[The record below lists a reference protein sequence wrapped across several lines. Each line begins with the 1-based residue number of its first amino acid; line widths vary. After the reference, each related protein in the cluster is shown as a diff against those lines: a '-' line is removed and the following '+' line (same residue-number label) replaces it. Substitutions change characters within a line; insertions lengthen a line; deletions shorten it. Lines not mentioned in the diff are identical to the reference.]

1 MAVAVLSLTPLSA
14 AYALRPLR
22 VAWNLGWCDHEYP
35 RWGGHNPS
43 SRARHTG
50 FSHGSEL
57 SSLLGSDPSLCPA
70 PMPQGVSYVRYE
82 HEPANPYIRKHN
94 AHQSTSGP
102 LPCTIEAITRSGTD
116 IPSSRPT
123 GPFSP
128 NVVEK
133 TGKRPK
139 LAPVLLRP

>member
-1 MAVAVLSLTPLSA
+1 
-14 AYALRPLR
+14 
-22 VAWNLGWCDHEYP
+22 
-35 RWGGHNPS
+35 
-43 SRARHTG
+43 
-50 FSHGSEL
+50 
-57 SSLLGSDPSLCPA
+57 
-70 PMPQGVSYVRYE
+70 MPQGVSYVRHE

-133 TGKRPK
+133 EFSEVPHSPGPIQQV
-139 LAPVLLRP
+139 VLCRDSEMRSLMYIRNRQYLRQVLWPP